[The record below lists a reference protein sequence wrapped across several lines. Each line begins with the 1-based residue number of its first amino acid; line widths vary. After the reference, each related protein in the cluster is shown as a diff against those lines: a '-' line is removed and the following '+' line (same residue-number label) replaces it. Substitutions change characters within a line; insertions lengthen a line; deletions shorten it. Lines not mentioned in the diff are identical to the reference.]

1 MPEEFRTSRGCAH
14 PWQRGILAAIGVV
27 AAAPV
32 RAEEA
37 PVLALREVVV
47 SASRSI
53 DRHEIVTLVL
63 ILGLLFFAV
72 VTAIMLLRARVR
84 AARQEAAAHETI
96 AALRADLDRAN
107 ALLQSEP
114 QILVD
119 WAAASDE
126 PSIEGDPAMVGASA
140 PHRVLAFGSW
150 LDAGKARA
158 MEDAVD
164 ALRAHG
170 EAFAMTLTTLAGSAI
185 EAQGRAVTGRAVLRL
200 KDLSGVKREL
210 LELAGRHEALLT
222 EVASLRALIERLPS
236 PVWMRDA
243 AGRLAFVNAAYAQAV
258 EARNAV
264 DAVERS
270 LELLDSAA
278 RENIA
283 RSRAA
288 GGAYAGRLPAIVAG
302 TRRSFDVLDFRT
314 ETGSAGLG
322 IDATEA
328 ETMRSA
334 LARMVDAHRRTL
346 DQLSTGVAMFDT
358 DHKLSFYNAAYRA
371 LWDLDAGYL
380 DQAPTNS
387 AVLERLRTARKLPEE
402 QDFRQWKAELQEAY
416 RAIEPKEHTW
426 HLPDGRTLRVV
437 TTPNPDGGVTYLFDD
452 VTERLDLER
461 RFEELI
467 RVQGETLDNLTEG
480 VAVFASDGRL
490 RLSNPSFARMWRL
503 PPQVLAE
510 RPHIEMITDLC
521 RPLHGDDPTWQALRR
536 VVTAIDSREAISGRL
551 ERRDGS
557 VVDCTTVP
565 LPDGATLVTFHDVT
579 DSVNVERALRERN
592 EALEDADRIK
602 IDFVHHV
609 SYELR
614 SPLTNIIGFVHLLG
628 EPATGPLAPK
638 QREYLDYITV
648 STNTLLALINN
659 ILDLATIDAGR
670 MQINLG
676 PVDIRATMEAAAE
689 GVQDR
694 LVGAGLALD
703 MRAPRGIGS
712 FTADERRVRQVLFN
726 LLANAVSFSPGGSTV
741 TLARRTAGRC
751 RRVLGH
757 RPRAGYSARG
767 AGEGVRLVRDAFA
780 RFPPSRH
787 RDRPF
792 SGTLVRR
799 AARRY
804 GDDHLRRRG
813 RHDRDLHLSARRGR
827 QADGGRIAERVM
839 FPTTTG
845 SASFTVTLRNEPATV
860 RFAMDVGVALEPG
873 DLVTLSG
880 DLGAGKT
887 AFARAAHPLPRRR
900 QQHRG
905 AVAELHAGADL
916 RAAAFR
922 ARPRR
927 SLPAFRQRGACRAR
941 LRRPPGGHRGA
952 PGMAGPRGRI
962 SAARPARHCL
972 HAGAAARHRLP
983 QCPRRRLWPLRP
995 ARGAHRAGAHVS
1007 RRMGFRRR
1015 ASPAHAGRRL
1025 DADLRAPP
1033 ARRSADDSDER
1044 AAPCRRAAGT
1054 RRQALQRHRPSR
1066 RGHPAVCRRRRRA
1079 ARPRPLGADHPARRP
1094 RARIRHHGGSRRGS
1108 HRPAAIRRRRS
1119 ACAIRPPSI
1128 FWRRSTASRCR
1139 RCCTSRPTSTTACR
1153 TTTWRHS

>member
-1 MPEEFRTSRGCAH
+1 MPEEFRTSRGCVH
-14 PWQRGILAAIGVV
+14 PWRRGILAAIGVV

-84 AARQEAAAHETI
+84 AARQEAAADETI

-114 QILVD
+114 QVLVD

-222 EVASLRALIERLPS
+222 EVASLRALVERLPS

-328 ETMRSA
+328 ETMRGA
-334 LARMVDAHRRTL
+334 LARVADAHRRTL

-380 DQAPTNS
+380 DQAPTDS

-437 TTPNPDGGVTYLFDD
+437 STPNPDGGVTYLFDD

-503 PPQVLAE
+503 PPPVLAE

-536 VVTAIDSREAISGRL
+536 VVTAIGSREAISGRL

-628 EPATGPLAPK
+628 EPSTGPLAPK

-741 TLARRTAGRC
+741 TLLAERRADAVVFSVTDRGPGIPPE
-751 RRVLGH
+751 VLEKVFDWFETHSLGSHH
-757 RPRAGYSARG
+757 RGTGIGLSLVRSFVELHGGTVTITSVV
-767 AGEGVRLVRDAFA
+767 GEG
-780 RFPPSRH
+780 
-787 RDRPF
+787 
-792 SGTLVRR
+792 T
-799 AARRY
+799 
-804 GDDHLRRRG
+804 
-813 RHDRDLHLSARRGR
+813 
-827 QADGGRIAERVM
+827 
-839 FPTTTG
+839 
-845 SASFTVTLRNEPATV
+845 TVTCT
-860 RFAMDVGVALEPG
+860 F
-873 DLVTLSG
+873 
-880 DLGAGKT
+880 
-887 AFARAAHPLPRRR
+887 PL
-900 QQHRG
+900 
-905 AVAELHAGADL
+905 
-916 RAAAFR
+916 
-922 ARPRR
+922 
-927 SLPAFRQRGACRAR
+927 
-941 LRRPPGGHRGA
+941 
-952 PGMAGPRGRI
+952 
-962 SAARPARHCL
+962 
-972 HAGAAARHRLP
+972 GAAAKLT
-983 QCPRRRLWPLRP
+983 
-995 ARGAHRAGAHVS
+995 
-1007 RRMGFRRR
+1007 
-1015 ASPAHAGRRL
+1015 
-1025 DADLRAPP
+1025 
-1033 ARRSADDSDER
+1033 
-1044 AAPCRRAAGT
+1044 AAE
-1054 RRQALQRHRPSR
+1054 
-1066 RGHPAVCRRRRRA
+1066 
-1079 ARPRPLGADHPARRP
+1079 
-1094 RARIRHHGGSRRGS
+1094 
-1108 HRPAAIRRRRS
+1108 
-1119 ACAIRPPSI
+1119 
-1128 FWRRSTASRCR
+1128 
-1139 RCCTSRPTSTTACR
+1139 
-1153 TTTWRHS
+1153 